1 MQKVIISATADVHVA
16 YVAISR
22 RHTAVYSQLYSS
34 FTVLLVLLD
43 QKLGVEEDERAGD
56 LLEEGE
62 EVEGGGQVA
71 LVVGRLHLR
80 PRHPALAATYDR
92 TSTSPTCN

>member
-1 MQKVIISATADVHVA
+1 
-16 YVAISR
+16 
-22 RHTAVYSQLYSS
+22 
-34 FTVLLVLLD
+34 
-43 QKLGVEEDERAGD
+43 
-56 LLEEGE
+56 
-62 EVEGGGQVA
+62 VEGGGQVA